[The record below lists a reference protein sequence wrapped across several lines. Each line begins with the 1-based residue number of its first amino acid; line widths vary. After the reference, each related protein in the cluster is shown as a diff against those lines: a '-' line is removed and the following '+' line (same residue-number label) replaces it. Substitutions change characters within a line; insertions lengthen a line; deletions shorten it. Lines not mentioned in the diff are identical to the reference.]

1 MQTFNPNAIPLT
13 KYLFFTGKGG
23 VGKTSIS
30 SALAVHLSEQGR
42 RVALVSTDPASNLQ
56 DIFEMDLTSELT
68 QVPSLQNLYVA
79 NFEPVEAAEKYKQS
93 VIEPYIGVLPEFA
106 IKNMEEQLSG
116 SCTVEVAAFNEFTGF
131 LANKEYAEK
140 FDHIIFDT
148 APTGHTLRMLELP
161 DAWYSFIESSTHEA
175 SCLGQLSGLSDN
187 KQIYLDAV
195 NKLKDASLT
204 TMMFV
209 ARGDRHSIQE
219 CSRAM
224 DELRDL
230 EITNDMVIINGIIE
244 NPTSELAMQKAN
256 KEQAVLKQFETFLSQ
271 VSHYYVPMKQYNIF
285 GINAMKHLF
294 TEDDVLNENE
304 SITLKECHTMD
315 MLVDELIKDDKRFI
329 FTMGKGGVGKTT
341 IAKIIAKRLAAHGKS
356 VLLATTDPANVWYD
370 TESNDHVTVK
380 YIDEVEAL
388 HDYEAEVLAAAEH
401 LSQDQIDYIKE
412 DLRSPCT
419 QEIAFFRAFSD
430 FIADKSHDIVVIDT
444 APTGH
449 TLLLLDASQSY
460 HKEVERNT
468 NVLPS
473 SVSSL
478 LPSITNNDLT
488 EMVIVTLAEP
498 TPIKEAERLKADL
511 ERTGINQ
518 RMWVVN
524 NTIATQA
531 DTHDMFNSKI
541 QEERKQINKLIAHQ
555 PFVAIQPYDVNIEEV
570 SAL

>member
-1 MQTFNPNAIPLT
+1 MQKFNPDTIPLT

-93 VIEPYIGVLPEFA
+93 VIQPYIGVLPEFA

-131 LANKEYAEK
+131 LANKDYAQQ

-195 NKLKDASLT
+195 NKLRDVSLT

-209 ARGDRHSIQE
+209 ARGDQHSIQE
-219 CSRAM
+219 LMRAM
-224 DELRDL
+224 DELRNLD
-230 EITNDMVIINGIIE
+230 ITNDMVIINGIIE
-244 NPTSELAMQKAN
+244 NPKSELAIQKVN
-256 KEQAVLKQFETFLSQ
+256 KEQMVLGQFEDFLKQ
-271 VSHYYVPMKQYNIF
+271 VPNYYVPMKQFNIY
-285 GINAMKHLF
+285 GIEAMKHMF
-294 TEDDVLNENE
+294 SDD
-304 SITLKECHTMD
+304 ITLTNHENVVLDEGHTIEE
-315 MLVDELIKDDKRFI
+315 LVDKMIEDNKRYI

-356 VLLATTDPANVWYD
+356 VLLATTDPANIWYD
-370 TESNDHVTVK
+370 TNSNEQVTVK
-380 YIDEVEAL
+380 YIDEAKAL
-388 HDYEAEVLAAAEH
+388 KDYEAEVLSAANH

-430 FIADKSHDIVVIDT
+430 FIADKAHDVVVIDT

-473 SVSSL
+473 SVSAL

-498 TPIKEAERLKADL
+498 TPIKEAERLQADL
-511 ERTGINQ
+511 KRTGINQ

>member
-1 MQTFNPNAIPLT
+1 MQKFNPDAISLT

-30 SALAVHLSEQGR
+30 SALAVHLSEQGKS
-42 RVALVSTDPASNLQ
+42 VALVSTDPASNLQ

-93 VIEPYIGVLPEFA
+93 VIKPYIGILPEFA

-116 SCTVEVAAFNEFTGF
+116 SCTIEVAAFNEFTGF
-131 LANKEYAEK
+131 LANKEYAEQ

-219 CSRAM
+219 CRRAM

-230 EITNDMVIINGIIE
+230 EITNDLVIINGIIE
-244 NPTSELAMQKAN
+244 NPTSELAMQKEN

-271 VSHYYVPMKQYNIF
+271 VPHYYVPMKQYNIF

-294 TEDDVLNENE
+294 TEDDVLYENE
-304 SITLKECHTMD
+304 SITLKERHTMD
-315 MLVDELIKDDKRFI
+315 TLVDELINDDKRFI

-341 IAKIIAKRLAAHGKS
+341 IAKIIAKQLAAHGKS

-370 TESNDHVTVK
+370 TASNEQVTVK
-380 YIDEVEAL
+380 YIDEAQAL
-388 HDYEAEVLAAAEH
+388 KDYEAEVLSAAEH

-430 FIADKSHDIVVIDT
+430 FIADKSHDVVVIDT

-460 HKEVERNT
+460 HKEIERNT
-468 NVLPS
+468 NILPS
-473 SVSSL
+473 SVSEL

-498 TPIKEAERLKADL
+498 TPIKEAERLKSDL

-531 DTHDMFNSKI
+531 DTNDMFNSKI
-541 QEERKQINKLIAHQ
+541 QEERKQINTLIAHQ
-555 PFVAIQPYDVNIEEV
+555 PFVAIQPYDVDIEEV
-570 SAL
+570 IRI

>member
-1 MQTFNPNAIPLT
+1 MQKFNPNAISLT

-30 SALAVHLSEQGR
+30 SALAVHLSEQGK

-79 NFEPVEAAEKYKQS
+79 NFEPIEAAEKYKQS
-93 VIEPYIGVLPEFA
+93 VIKPYIGVLPEFA

-116 SCTVEVAAFNEFTGF
+116 SCTVEVAAFNEFTAF
-131 LANKEYAEK
+131 LANRDYAEQ

-187 KQIYLDAV
+187 KQIYLEAV

-209 ARGDRHSIQE
+209 ARGDQHSIQE
-219 CSRAM
+219 LIRAM

-230 EITNDMVIINGIIE
+230 NITNDMVIVNGIIE
-244 NPTSELAMQKAN
+244 NPTSNLARQKAN
-256 KEQAVLKQFETFLSQ
+256 KEQSVLKQFEDFLNQ
-271 VSHYYVPMKQYNIF
+271 VPTYYVPMKQFNIF
-285 GINAMKHLF
+285 GIEAMKQMF
-294 TEDDVLNENE
+294 TDDTSINNHESVVLDKGY
-304 SITLKECHTMD
+304 SI
-315 MLVDELIKDDKRFI
+315 DELVNKMIKDNKRFI

-341 IAKIIAKRLAAHGKS
+341 IAKIIAKRLARQDKS
-356 VLLATTDPANVWYD
+356 VLLATTDPANIWYD

-388 HDYEAEVLAAAEH
+388 REYEAEVLAAAEH
-401 LSQDQIDYIKE
+401 LSQNQIDYIKE

-473 SVSSL
+473 SVSDL

-498 TPIKEAERLKADL
+498 TPIKEAERLKVDL
-511 ERTGINQ
+511 ERAGINQ

-531 DTHDMFNSKI
+531 DTNDMFNSKI

-570 SAL
+570 AEI

>member
-1 MQTFNPNAIPLT
+1 MEKFNPNEIPLT

-30 SALAVHLSEQGR
+30 SALAVHLSTQGKK
-42 RVALVSTDPASNLQ
+42 VALVSTDPASNLQ
-56 DIFEMDLTSELT
+56 DIFEMTLTSELT
-68 QVPSLQNLYVA
+68 RVPSLDNLFVA
-79 NFEPVEAAEKYKQS
+79 NFEPVEAAEKYKES
-93 VIEPYIGVLPEFA
+93 IVGPYRDVLPEFA

-131 LANKEYAEK
+131 LANKDYAEQ
-140 FDHIIFDT
+140 FDHILFDT

-161 DAWYSFIESSTHEA
+161 DAWYSYIETATHEA

-195 NKLKDASLT
+195 NKLRDTSLT

-209 ARGDRHSIQE
+209 ARGDQHSLQE
-219 CSRAM
+219 CKRAM
-224 DELRDL
+224 NELCEL
-230 EITNDMVIINGIIE
+230 NITNDMLIINGIIE
-244 NPTSELAMQKAN
+244 HAESDLAIQKSTN
-256 KEQAVLKQFETFLSQ
+256 EQKVLRQYEDFLYQ
-271 VSHYYVPMKQYNIF
+271 VPHYYVPMKQFNIF
-285 GINAMKHLF
+285 GIAAMKQLF
-294 TEDDVLNENE
+294 RNDKLISQTESVQLQD
-304 SITLKECHTMD
+304 SHSMD
-315 MLVDELIKDDKRFI
+315 YLVQQMVHDNKRFI

-341 IAKIIAKRLAAHGKS
+341 IAKIIAKRIARQGKT
-356 VLLATTDPANVWYD
+356 VLLATTDPANRWFD
-370 TESNDHVTVK
+370 TQSNDRITVK
-380 YIDEVEAL
+380 YIDEEKAL
-388 HDYEAEVLAAAEH
+388 KEYEAEVLSVAQN

-460 HKEVERNT
+460 HKEIERNA

-473 SVSSL
+473 SVSEL

-511 ERTGINQ
+511 ERTGIRQ

-524 NTIATQA
+524 NTIATYEETQ
-531 DTHDMFNSKI
+531 DMFNSKI
-541 QEERKQINKLIAHQ
+541 QEERQQINTLIAHQ
-555 PFVAIQPYDVNIEEV
+555 PFVAIQPYDVFIEEV
-570 SAL
+570 ARL

>member
-1 MQTFNPNAIPLT
+1 MQTFNPDAISLT

-219 CSRAM
+219 CRRAM

-388 HDYEAEVLAAAEH
+388 HDYEAEVLAATEH